1 VLRIPCYPRND
12 AMSSI
17 TSITRPLIK
26 VFHDACRVSLDLFK
40 IMVPVI
46 ILVKILQE
54 LGLIRYIAIPLGP
67 VMEAAGLPAE
77 MGLVWATAILNNLY
91 TAIIV
96 FLSLVRDTPI
106 TTAQATVLCTMM
118 LVAHNLPIELKIAQ
132 RCGPRLMFQAVSRF
146 GSALLLGWLLNI
158 GFMSFGLLQG
168 PVSILIE
175 RDAQEHAASESL
187 VSWAAG
193 EAQNLLSVF
202 LIILGLL
209 LLMKVLRKLR
219 IIDAVSRVLRP
230 LLSTIGIGP
239 KATAITVIGLTMG
252 IAYGGG
258 LIIHEARSGE
268 IGKEDIFYSLTL
280 MGISHSF
287 IEDTLLMV
295 TIGGHLSGLLCARF
309 AFSMIVVAF
318 LVRVCAHLT
327 KPFCD
332 RFLWGGGK

>member
-1 VLRIPCYPRND
+1 MGNIK
-12 AMSSI
+12 SI
-17 TSITRPLIK
+17 TSSLIK

-46 ILVKILQE
+46 IVVKILQE
-54 LGLIRYIAIPLGP
+54 LDLIRYFAIPLGP
-67 VMEAAGLPAE
+67 AMEAVGLPAE
-77 MGLVWATAILNNLY
+77 MGLVWATAMLNNLY

-96 FLSLVRDTPI
+96 FLSLVKDTPI

-118 LVAHNLPIELKIAQ
+118 LVAHNLPVELKIAQ
-132 RCGPRLMFQAVSRF
+132 RCGPRLIFQAVSRF
-146 GSALLLGWLLNI
+146 GSAILLGWLLNI
-158 GFMSFGLLQG
+158 GFRRLGLLQG
-168 PVSILIE
+168 PVKILIE
-175 RDAQEHAASESL
+175 RDAQGHTADESL
-187 VSWAAG
+187 IFWAAG
-193 EAQNLLSVF
+193 EARNLLSVF

-209 LLMKVLRKLR
+209 VLMKVLRRLR
-219 IIDAVSRVLRP
+219 IIDVVSRVLRP
-230 LLSTIGIGP
+230 LLGTIGIGP

-268 IGKEDIFYSLTL
+268 IGREDIFYSLTL

-309 AFSMIVVAF
+309 AFSLIVVAL
-318 LVRVCAHLT
+318 LVRICGHLT

-332 RFLWGGGK
+332 RFLWGEGR